1 MTEQEL
7 QEIEA
12 RVEEHNDSEE
22 FFDHACE
29 DIPALVA
36 EVRRLREGL
45 EFYAEKANWRTTS
58 EGFAAQYDRESPA
71 AVKDGGIRARLALM
85 SQLDAPNG

>member
-1 MTEQEL
+1 MTEEQL
-7 QEIEA
+7 REIEA

-45 EFYAEKANWRTTS
+45 EEVPEKT
-58 EGFAAQYDRESPA
+58 
-71 AVKDGGIRARLALM
+71 
-85 SQLDAPNG
+85 